1 MLHRRLLSRTARS
14 SMKAWLM
21 PVCTAD
27 TQNVTAGIYPV
38 AASWLEAQQVSH
50 LNIQDSM
57 LLPC

>member
-1 MLHRRLLSRTARS
+1 
-14 SMKAWLM
+14 MKAWLM

-38 AASWLEAQQVSH
+38 AASWLDAQQVSH